1 MARQFSTNNYVC
13 IYFINFRFRMTGKPR
28 EDEAEENIQM
38 KIIQFYSY
46 RSPDN
51 SQIYE
56 VEIIFGLYMTLDMNK

>member
-1 MARQFSTNNYVC
+1 
-13 IYFINFRFRMTGKPR
+13 MTGKPR